1 MGKPKITND
10 IPTASGTS
18 NRMVLIVDD
27 DQSIVD
33 VLQQALDFKGY
44 NTRIAIDSEKA
55 FEIFQKEGDFD
66 VVVTDL
72 MMPKLSGTQLL
83 EKIKQAD
90 PNCEVIVLTGFGSSD
105 TAIEALQAGAHDY
118 IKKPTNIEELY
129 ISVEKA
135 IEKRKLKLQNL
146 NYQLDLERLVEER
159 SSELLKTQEFLH
171 SVLESSTEYF
181 IIATD
186 TSGLITL
193 FNSGAERLF
202 GYDRSE
208 VEGKKSILYLSGMKE
223 EDGQFKMEDF
233 LKGSIVNEAKSIIS
247 RDNKEISISM
257 TVTPIQN
264 SEDEITGYIW
274 IGKDITERL
283 TLEGQLKEHT
293 ENLEKRV
300 EERTAELLEQNKAL
314 EETFERLK
322 ETQVQLLQA
331 NKMTSLGQLA
341 AGVAHEINNP
351 IGFINSNL
359 NTLKKYIHNIEEYL
373 HASDRILN
381 NGGPD
386 VIGEQARLRKVKK
399 IDFILDDIAA
409 VIGESLEGTDRVK
422 SIVQE
427 LKDFSY
433 QDQDEKVPYDL
444 NKGLKS
450 TMNIVWNELK
460 NKVEVIEDFGD
471 VPIFKC
477 YRQQVNQVFMNL
489 LLNAAQA
496 IEDRGTITV
505 RTYADDK
512 TIYTEISDTGNG
524 ISKQNIARIFEPFFT
539 TKNIG
544 EGTGLG
550 LSISYRIIEK
560 HGGTIE
566 VESKEREGSTFRV
579 KLPIKNKSK
588 KRNATRQHSTET
600 V

>member
-223 EDGQFKMEDF
+223 EDGKFKMEDF

-588 KRNATRQHSTET
+588 KRNAARQHSTET